1 MSSNV
6 NTEDDVVLSGLSG
19 RLPESDSIDE
29 FARQL
34 FAGVDLVTA
43 DDRRWTPGEHALQD
57 DVVLS
62 GLSGRLPESD
72 SIEEF
77 ARQLFAGVDLVT
89 ADDRRWTPGWYGL
102 PERSGKLKNLTHFD
116 ASFFGV
122 HPKQAHFMDPQL
134 RLLLEVTHEAMVDA
148 GFNPVELRGS
158 RCGVYVGLTR
168 SESFG
173 AWSRDKDKINSYIVT
188 GCSNS
193 MISNRVSYAFDLKGP
208 SISMDTACSSAMTA
222 MALAVNDI
230 RSGRCDAAVVA
241 GTNLCLDPASSLNY
255 HRLTML
261 SPDGR
266 CAAFDD
272 SGCGYVRSEAV
283 VAVLLQRR
291 RDARRVYCTVRGV
304 GINNDG
310 YKEKGITYPTGAMQ
324 RRLAQE
330 TFEEAQL
337 QPQDVV
343 YIEAHGTG
351 TKAGD
356 PEEVNAIAELFC
368 KDRRTPLLLGSVK
381 SNMGHAEPASGLC
394 SIAKLVVAMER
405 GVISGNLHFKTP
417 NKNIPAFRDGRI
429 QVVNK
434 NTEWQG
440 GLVAVNS
447 FGFGG
452 SNAHIILEGGCGARP
467 PPAVYPA
474 PRLILASGR
483 TREAVERMLQL
494 AAAHPCDAELH
505 ALIDAVHAHA
515 IPGHLRRGYAVLS
528 ATSLQLEV
536 LESEAEPR
544 PIWFM
549 FSGMG
554 SQWAGM
560 ARALL
565 RVPVFAAS
573 IARSAAALEPHGV
586 NLLHLIT
593 DAPAAAFD
601 DVINSGVSIVAV
613 QVALVEVLR
622 ELGVRPDGIIGHSVG
637 EVGCAYADECLSAE
651 QAVLCALWR
660 GRSIVDAKLPPG
672 AMAAVGLSW
681 KDAVRRCPADVEP
694 ACDNS
699 ADSVTVSGPPASI
712 EKFVAELTAEGIF
725 ARRINSS
732 GVAFHSSY
740 VAGAAPQ
747 SLSRL
752 TQLIPAPKK
761 RSARWLSSSV
771 PPEHWE
777 SKLARTCDAAYFVN
791 NLVSP
796 VRFASVLALVPARAL
811 LLEVAPHALLQAIV
825 RRALPDAVHVPLVRR
840 DAPDALV
847 HFLAAV
853 GKTYAAGVQPQV
865 SRLYPRVS
873 WPVSRGTPALASHVG
888 WDHSVEWSV
897 ADFKTAGRSETVI
910 EYDLGSPGDAFL
922 AGHDI
927 DGRVLFPATGYLA
940 LVWQTVAKMNNLEM
954 EQAAVVLENVH
965 FRRATIM
972 SHGAPVRFLV
982 SLLSGSS
989 QFEVCEGGEV
999 VATGTARLAAD
1010 PAAERL
1016 SAVAL
1021 SEYHTEQEDL
1031 PPLDSEDIYKEL
1043 RLRGYNYKGVFRGI
1057 KSSDARGTRGL
1068 LNWEGNWISFMDTAI
1083 QFSLIGIDKRVLY
1096 LPTRLQRVVI
1106 DPAAQREA
1114 AGAAG
1119 GSVPVRLYRDLN
1131 VIVAGG
1137 VEFRGVQTSLAP
1149 RRTHAQAP
1157 PRLEKYEFVP
1167 LDNAADK
1174 NPASAALGAVL
1185 QLALENCNVLTLRLA
1200 ELTLG
1205 RPVDA
1210 LLLPRAVHVL
1220 EAEPGV
1226 RVDATLAA
1234 DVDVAQYAAAMDPLG
1249 IKVVKSDELKSG
1261 CHVVMGAD
1269 VLARRDVL
1277 CSLAAASGAGGFV
1290 LLEETAGA
1298 LDEPAVRA
1306 AATAA
1311 GLTLV
1316 SRSRSASCE
1325 YMLLRPAATVPATSV
1340 IIEVRDDDY
1349 SWVERLKVVLK
1360 RAESEDLRVFV
1371 WSRAHYSGVL
1381 GLGTCLRREP
1391 GGARLRVYYL
1401 PDAPHA
1407 FAVDAPAYR
1416 AQVRRDLAF
1425 NVLRSGVWGTYRHL
1439 PLEDTAPIQRQVE
1452 HAYVNTLTRGDLSSL
1467 RWVESELRHAA
1478 AAPPPPRTDLC
1489 RVCYS
1494 AVNFRDI
1501 MLATGKLPPDSLP
1514 AGLADKECMLGL
1526 EFSGYSSTGK
1536 RVMGIVQA
1544 MGLATTVQ
1552 ADETLTWEVPEQWS
1566 LEEAATV
1573 PVAYATAYY
1582 ALEVRGRM
1590 RRGEAV
1596 LVHAG
1601 AGGLGQA
1608 AIAVA
1613 LHAGCIV
1620 YTTVGSPAKRAFLR
1634 ERFPQ
1639 LPDANIGY
1647 SRDCSFEQLV
1657 LHRTRGRGVDLILN
1671 SLAGDK
1677 LQASLRCLGQGGRFL
1692 EVGKLDLSANTALGM
1707 AVLLKNATVHGV
1719 LLDALFGETEN
1730 HPEKAEMMLCVKRG
1744 IATGAVRPLPAN
1756 VYTSEQLE
1764 QAFRYM
1770 ATGKH
1775 IGKVVIR
1782 VLDEEPAIE
1791 KARPRLL
1798 PALPRV
1804 YMHPGKTYVLV
1815 GGLGGFGLELCE
1827 WLVSRGARTVVLS
1840 SRRGVR
1846 TGYQSWCIRRW
1857 RSTGVRVLVSLADA
1871 ATAAGARALLLEAAA
1886 AAPVGGIF
1894 NLAAVLRDALLEN
1907 QTPEAFR
1914 AVAEPK
1920 IEMTR
1925 WLDSESRELAPEL
1938 EYFVA
1943 FSSVSCG
1950 RGNAGQSNY
1959 GLANS
1964 GMERLVERRHAAGL
1978 PALAV
1983 QWGAVGDVGLAAAL
1997 FGDAE
2002 VAGTVPQTISSCLHT
2017 LEKLLLMPHAVAS
2030 SIVHADKRLT
2040 RDQPAQDIVQAVA
2053 NVLGIRDVNKVSS
2066 TATLVELGL
2075 DSLMVA
2081 EIKQVLKRG
2090 YDLVLGVQDV
2100 RALSFGR
2107 LRGLAGARA
2116 PSAAADCAPPAGAE
2130 LMPRRVLIELP
2141 SLPPANA
2148 DDKPIFMVHPIEGV
2162 VEQLRGVAAH
2172 VRGAVLGLQCTA
2184 AAPLDSMAA
2193 LAGFYVSSVRAAQPR
2208 PPYTLLGYS
2217 FGACVAFEMALQL
2230 ERAGCAVR
2238 LVLVDGSP
2246 DYVASRIQNSKQHSI
2261 HSLQHDDAYLLAYLG
2276 QMLYD
2281 LDPVMTVS
2289 ELKPLPDMEAR
2300 LRRLSEMIA
2309 ARGTVVQTDE
2319 LRAAARA
2326 VLHRLLIGASYRAA
2340 TRLQGPATLFTAR
2353 GGGDYGLR
2361 AACAGELRV
2370 RPLPA
2375 SHRGIVSGDAARAI
2389 ADHVSGLLARR

>member
-6 NTEDDVVLSGLSG
+6 NTEDDV
-19 RLPESDSIDE
+19 I
-29 FARQL
+29 
-34 FAGVDLVTA
+34 
-43 DDRRWTPGEHALQD
+43 
-57 DVVLS
+57 LS

-77 ARQLFAGVDLVT
+77 ARQLFAGVDMVT

-102 PERSGKLKNLTHFD
+102 PDRSGKLKNLAHFD

-122 HPKQAHFMDPQL
+122 HPKQAHFMDPQS

-148 GFNPVELRGS
+148 GYNPVELRGS
-158 RCGVYVGLTR
+158 RSGVYVGLTR

-173 AWSRDKDKINSYIVT
+173 AWSGDKDKINSYIVT
-188 GCSNS
+188 GCSSS

-208 SISMDTACSSAMTA
+208 SISMDTACSSAMNA

-230 RSGRCDAAVVA
+230 RSGRCDSAIVA
-241 GTNLCLDPASSLNY
+241 GTNLCLDPASALNY

-310 YKEKGITYPTGAMQ
+310 YKEQGITYPTGAMQ

-330 TFEEAQL
+330 TFEDARL

-343 YIEAHGTG
+343 YVEAHGTG

-356 PEEVNAIAELFC
+356 PEEVNSIAELFC

-394 SIAKLVVAMER
+394 SIAKLVIAMER
-405 GVISGNLHFKTP
+405 GVIPANLHFKTP
-417 NKNIPAFRDGRI
+417 NKNIPAFRDGCI
-429 QVVNK
+429 QVVDK
-434 NTEWQG
+434 NTEWHG

-452 SNAHIILEGGCGARP
+452 SNAHMILEGGCGARP
-467 PPAVYPA
+467 PPAAYPA
-474 PRLILASGR
+474 PRLLLASGR
-483 TREAVERMLQL
+483 TAEAVECMLQL
-494 AAAHPCDAELH
+494 AVAHPCDAELH
-505 ALIDAVHAHA
+505 ALIDAVHARA
-515 IPGHLRRGYAVLS
+515 IPGHLHRGYAVLS
-528 ATSLQLEV
+528 PTSLQLEV

-573 IARSAAALEPHGV
+573 IARTAAALEPHGV

-593 DAPAAAFD
+593 DAPGAAFEN
-601 DVINSGVSIVAV
+601 VINSGVSIVAV
-613 QVALVEVLR
+613 QVALVDVLR

-651 QAVLCALWR
+651 QAVMCALWR
-660 GRSIVDAKLPPG
+660 GRSIVDARLPPG

-681 KDAVRRCPADVEP
+681 EDAVRRCPADVEP
-694 ACDNS
+694 ACHNS

-725 ARRINSS
+725 ARRVNSS

-740 VAGAAPQ
+740 VVGAAPQ
-747 SLSRL
+747 SLERL

-771 PPEHWE
+771 PPVHWE
-777 SKLARTCDAAYFVN
+777 SKLARMCDAAYFVN

-796 VRFASVLALVPARAL
+796 VRFASVLAVVPARAL

-825 RRALPDAVHVPLVRR
+825 RRALPDALHVPLVRR
-840 DAPDALV
+840 DAPDSLV
-847 HFLAAV
+847 HLLAAV

-865 SRLYPRVS
+865 SRLYPRIP

-897 ADFKTAGRSETVI
+897 ADFKTTSRSETVI
-910 EYDLGSPGDAFL
+910 EYDLGSSGDAFL

-940 LVWQTVAKMNNLEM
+940 LVWRTVAKINNLEM

-972 SHGAPVRFLV
+972 THDAPVRFLV

-989 QFEVCEGGEV
+989 EFEVCEGGEV

-1010 PAAERL
+1010 PTAERL
-1016 SAVAL
+1016 SVAAL
-1021 SEYHTEQEDL
+1021 SAYDTEPEDL
-1031 PPLDSEDIYKEL
+1031 PSLDSDDIYKEL
-1043 RLRGYNYKGVFRGI
+1043 RLRGYYYKGAFRGI
-1057 KSSDARGTRGL
+1057 ESSDARGTRGL

-1083 QFSLIGIDKRVLY
+1083 QFSLIGNEKRVLY
-1096 LPTRLQRVVI
+1096 LPTRLQRVLI

-1119 GSVPVRLYRDLN
+1119 SAVPVQLYRHLN

-1137 VEFRGVQTSLAP
+1137 VEFRGAQTSLAP
-1149 RRTHAQAP
+1149 RRTNAQAP

-1167 LDNAADK
+1167 LDNADYE
-1174 NPASAALGAVL
+1174 NASSAVLGAAL

-1200 ELTLG
+1200 ELALR
-1205 RPVDA
+1205 RPADT
-1210 LLLPRAVHVL
+1210 LLLPRAVQVL
-1220 EAEPGV
+1220 GAEPGV

-1234 DVDVAQYAAAMDPLG
+1234 GADAVQYAAAMEPLG
-1249 IKVVKSDELKSG
+1249 IKLYIQVAKSGELESG
-1261 CHVVMGAD
+1261 CHVVMGVN

-1277 CSLAAASGAGGFV
+1277 CSLAAASGADGFV
-1290 LLEETAGA
+1290 LLEETTSTV
-1298 LDEPAVRA
+1298 DDPAVRA
-1306 AATAA
+1306 AAAAA

-1316 SRSRSASCE
+1316 SRSRSASYE
-1325 YMLLRPAATVPATSV
+1325 YVLLRPAAAVPATSV
-1340 IIEVRDDDY
+1340 VVEVREDDY
-1349 SWVERLKVVLK
+1349 SWVERLKVALK
-1360 RAESEDLRVFV
+1360 RAESDDLRVFV
-1371 WSRAHYSGVL
+1371 WSRAPDSGVL
-1381 GLGTCLRREP
+1381 GLGTCLRHEP

-1407 FAVDAPAYR
+1407 FAADAPAYL

-1425 NVLRSGVWGTYRHL
+1425 NVLRAGVWGTYRHL
-1439 PLEDTAPIQRQVE
+1439 PLEDTAPVQRQVE

-1478 AAPPPPRTDLC
+1478 AAPQPPRTDLC

-1494 AVNFRDI
+1494 SVNFRDI

-1536 RVMGIVQA
+1536 RVMGMVQT

-1552 ADETLTWEVPEQWS
+1552 ADKTFMWEVPEQWS

-1582 ALEVRGRM
+1582 ALAVRGRM
-1590 RRGEAV
+1590 QRGEAT
-1596 LVHAG
+1596 LIHAG

-1613 LHAGCIV
+1613 LHAGCTV

-1634 ERFPQ
+1634 KRFPQ
-1639 LPDANIGY
+1639 LPDANIGN

-1657 LHRTRGRGVDLILN
+1657 LHRTRGRGVDLVLN

-1692 EVGKLDLSANTALGM
+1692 EVGKLDLSTNTALGM

-1719 LLDALFGETEN
+1719 LFDALFGEAGD
-1730 HPEKAEMMLCVKRG
+1730 HPEKAEMIRCVKRG
-1744 IATGAVRPLPAN
+1744 IATGAVRPLPAT
-1756 VYTSEQLE
+1756 VYANDQLE

-1775 IGKVVIR
+1775 IGKVVIKVR
-1782 VLDEEPAIE
+1782 DEEPANE
-1791 KARPRLL
+1791 KAMPRLL
-1798 PALPRV
+1798 PAMPRV
-1804 YMHPGKTYVLV
+1804 YMHPEKSYVLV

-1827 WLVSRGARTVVLS
+1827 WLVRRGARTVVFS

-1857 RSTGVRVLVSLADA
+1857 RLAGVRVLVSLADA
-1871 ATAAGARALLLEAAA
+1871 ATATGARTLLLEAAA

-1907 QTPEAFR
+1907 QTPETFR

-1920 IEMTR
+1920 IEVTR
-1925 WLDSESRELAPEL
+1925 RLDSTSRELAPEL
-1938 EYFVA
+1938 EHFVV

-1964 GMERLVERRHAAGL
+1964 GMERLVERRRAEGL

-2002 VAGTVPQTISSCLHT
+2002 VAGTVPQTIASCLHT
-2017 LEKLLLMPHAVAS
+2017 LDKLLLMPHAVAS
-2030 SIVHADKRLT
+2030 SIVHADKRLALDKPT
-2040 RDQPAQDIVQAVA
+2040 QDIVQAVA

-2081 EIKQVLKRG
+2081 EIKQVLERE

-2107 LRGLAGARA
+2107 LRGLSRQRA
-2116 PSAAADCAPPAGAE
+2116 PSAAADCAPPAVAE
-2130 LMPRRVLIELP
+2130 LMPWRVLVELP

-2148 DDKPIFMVHPIEGV
+2148 DDKPIFMVHPIEGAT
-2162 VEQLRGVAAH
+2162 ELLRGVAEH

-2184 AAPLDSMAA
+2184 AAPLDSIAA
-2193 LAGFYVSSVRAAQPR
+2193 LAGFYVESVRAAQPQ
-2208 PPYTLLGYS
+2208 PPYTVLGYS

-2230 ERAGCAVR
+2230 ERDGCAVR

-2246 DYVASRIQNSKQHSI
+2246 AYIASRIKNSTKQNSIQ
-2261 HSLQHDDAYLLAYLG
+2261 SLQHDDANLLAYSG
-2276 QMLYD
+2276 QMFYD

-2289 ELKPLPDMEAR
+2289 ELGPLPDIEAR
-2300 LRRLSEMIA
+2300 LTRLSEIVA
-2309 ARGTVVQTDE
+2309 ARGTRVHTDE

-2326 VLHRLLIGASYRAA
+2326 VLHRLKIADSYRPAA
-2340 TRLQGPATLFTAR
+2340 RLQGPVTLFKAQESVA
-2353 GGGDYGLR
+2353 GGEDYGLR
-2361 AACAGELRV
+2361 AACAGELSV
-2370 RPLPA
+2370 RPLAA
-2375 SHRGIVSGDAARAI
+2375 SHRGIVTGDAARAI

>member
-6 NTEDDVVLSGLSG
+6 DTEDDV
-19 RLPESDSIDE
+19 I
-29 FARQL
+29 
-34 FAGVDLVTA
+34 
-43 DDRRWTPGEHALQD
+43 
-57 DVVLS
+57 LS

-77 ARQLFAGVDLVT
+77 ERQLFAGVDLVT

-122 HPKQAHFMDPQL
+122 HPKEAHFMDPQL

-158 RCGVYVGLTR
+158 RGGVYVGLTR

-173 AWSRDKDKINSYIVT
+173 AWSGDKEKINSYIVT
-188 GCSNS
+188 GCSSS

-208 SISMDTACSSAMTA
+208 SISMDTACSSAMNA

-230 RSGRCDAAVVA
+230 RSGRCDSAIVA

-266 CAAFDD
+266 CAAFDHT
-272 SGCGYVRSEAV
+272 GRGYVRSEAV

-310 YKEKGITYPTGAMQ
+310 YKEQGITYPRGAMQ

-330 TFEEAQL
+330 TFEEARL

-343 YIEAHGTG
+343 YVEAHGTG
-351 TKAGD
+351 TKVKGRFCLRVIFVFCDSLLINDVLQAGD

-405 GVISGNLHFKTP
+405 GVIPGNLHFNTP

-429 QVVNK
+429 QVVDK

-440 GLVAVNS
+440 GLVAINS

-452 SNAHIILEGGCGARP
+452 SNAHIILEGGSGARP
-467 PPAVYPA
+467 PPAAYPA
-474 PRLILASGR
+474 PRLLLASGH
-483 TREAVERMLQL
+483 TGEAVERMLRL

-505 ALIDAVHAHA
+505 ALMDAVHARA
-515 IPGHLRRGYAVLS
+515 IPGHLLRGYAVLS
-528 ATSLQLEV
+528 PTSLQLEV

-560 ARALL
+560 ARTLL

-573 IARSAAALEPHGV
+573 IARLAAALEPHGV

-593 DAPAAAFD
+593 DAPGAAFD
-601 DVINSGVSIVAV
+601 DVINSVVSIVAV
-613 QVALVEVLR
+613 QVALVDVLR

-681 KDAVRRCPADVEP
+681 KDARRRCPADVEP

-725 ARRINSS
+725 ARRVNSS

-747 SLSRL
+747 SLDLL
-752 TQLIPAPKK
+752 TQLIPAPKT
-761 RSARWLSSSV
+761 RSARWHSSSV
-771 PPEHWE
+771 PQEQWE
-777 SKLARTCDAAYFVN
+777 SNLARMCDAAYFVN

-811 LLEVAPHALLQAIV
+811 MLEVAPHALLQAIV
-825 RRALPDAVHVPLVRR
+825 RRALPDALHVPLVRR
-840 DAPDALV
+840 DVPDALV

-897 ADFKTAGRSETVI
+897 ANFKTAGRSETVI
-910 EYDLGSPGDAFL
+910 EYDLGNPEDAFL
-922 AGHDI
+922 AGHYI
-927 DGRVLFPATGYLA
+927 DGRVLFPASGYLA
-940 LVWQTVAKMNNLEM
+940 LVWHTVAKMNNLEM
-954 EQAAVVLENVH
+954 EQAAVVLENIH
-965 FRRATIM
+965 LHRATIM

-1016 SAVAL
+1016 SVATL
-1021 SEYHTEQEDL
+1021 SEYDTEQEDL
-1031 PPLDSEDIYKEL
+1031 PSLDSEDIYKEL
-1043 RLRGYNYKGVFRGI
+1043 RLRGYNYKGIFRGI
-1057 KSSDARGTRGL
+1057 TSSDARGTRGF

-1083 QFSLIGIDKRVLY
+1083 QFSLIGIDKRSLY
-1096 LPTRLQRVVI
+1096 LPTGLQRVVI
-1106 DPAAQREA
+1106 DPAAQRVA
-1114 AGAAG
+1114 VGPAGAG
-1119 GSVPVRLYRDLN
+1119 GAVPVQLYRDLN

-1137 VEFRGVQTSLAP
+1137 VEFRGAQTSLAP
-1149 RRTHAQAP
+1149 RRTNDQAP

-1167 LDNAADK
+1167 LDDAEDK
-1174 NPASAALGAVL
+1174 SPASSALGAAL

-1200 ELTLG
+1200 EPALR
-1205 RPVDA
+1205 RPPDA
-1210 LLLPRAVHVL
+1210 LLLPRAVQVL

-1234 DVDVAQYAAAMDPLG
+1234 GSDVAQYAAAMDPLG
-1249 IKVVKSDELKSG
+1249 IKVTKSGELKSG

-1277 CSLAAASGAGGFV
+1277 CSLAVAIGADGFV
-1290 LLEETAGA
+1290 LLEETASA

-1306 AATAA
+1306 AAAAA
-1311 GLTLV
+1311 GLTLM

-1325 YMLLRPAATVPATSV
+1325 YVLLRPAAAVPATSV
-1340 IIEVRDDDY
+1340 VIEVRHDDY
-1349 SWVERLKVVLK
+1349 WWVERLKVALK

-1371 WSRAHYSGVL
+1371 WSREPDSGVL
-1381 GLGTCLRREP
+1381 GLGTCLRRES

-1407 FAVDAPAYR
+1407 FAADAPAYC
-1416 AQVRRDLAF
+1416 AQVRCDLAF
-1425 NVLRSGVWGTYRHL
+1425 NVLRAGVWGTYRHL
-1439 PLEDTAPIQRQVE
+1439 PLEDTAPVQRQVE

-1478 AAPPPPRTDLC
+1478 AAPQPPRTDLC

-1494 AVNFRDI
+1494 SVNFRDI

-1552 ADETLTWEVPEQWS
+1552 ADETLMWEVPEQWS

-1620 YTTVGSPAKRAFLR
+1620 YTTVGSPAKRAFIH

-1639 LPDANIGY
+1639 LPDTNIGY

-1719 LLDALFGETEN
+1719 LLDALFGETGD
-1730 HPEKAEMMLCVKRG
+1730 HPEKAEMMRCVKRG
-1744 IATGAVRPLPAN
+1744 LATGAVRPLPAT
-1756 VYTSEQLE
+1756 VYANDQLE
-1764 QAFRYM
+1764 LAFRYM

-1782 VLDEEPAIE
+1782 VLDEEPANE
-1791 KARPRLL
+1791 KARLRLL
-1798 PALPRV
+1798 PAMPRV
-1804 YMHPGKTYVLV
+1804 YMHPRKSYVLV

-1827 WLVSRGARTVVLS
+1827 WMVSRGARTVVLS

-1857 RSTGVRVLVSLADA
+1857 RSAGVRVLVSLADA

-1907 QTPEAFR
+1907 QTPEGFR
-1914 AVAEPK
+1914 AVTEPK
-1920 IEMTR
+1920 IEVTR
-1925 WLDSESRELAPEL
+1925 RLDSASRELAPEL
-1938 EYFVA
+1938 EHFVV

-1964 GMERLVERRHAAGL
+1964 GMERLVERRLAEGL

-2030 SIVHADKRLT
+2030 SIVHADKRLA
-2040 RDQPAQDIVQAVA
+2040 RDQPAQDIVQVVA
-2053 NVLGIRDVNKVSS
+2053 NVLGIRDVSKVSS

-2081 EIKQVLKRG
+2081 EIKQLLERG

-2107 LRGLAGARA
+2107 LRGLTNAGA
-2116 PSAAADCAPPAGAE
+2116 PSAAANCSPPAVAE
-2130 LMPRRVLIELP
+2130 LMPRRVIVELP

-2148 DDKPIFMVHPIEGV
+2148 DDKPIFMVHSIEGV
-2162 VEQLRGVAAH
+2162 AELLRGVAEH
-2172 VRGAVLGLQCTA
+2172 VHGAVLGLQCTA
-2184 AAPLDSMAA
+2184 AAPVDSMAA
-2193 LAGFYVSSVRAAQPR
+2193 LAGFYLESVRAAQPQ
-2208 PPYTLLGYS
+2208 PPYALLGYS

-2230 ERAGCAVR
+2230 ERAGGAVR

-2246 DYVASRIQNSKQHSI
+2246 AYISSRIKNSKKHSI
-2261 HSLQHDDAYLLAYLG
+2261 NSLQHDDAYLLAYLG
-2276 QMLYD
+2276 QMYYD
-2281 LDPVMTVS
+2281 LDPFMMVN
-2289 ELKPLPDMEAR
+2289 ELEPLPDMEAR
-2300 LRRLSEMIA
+2300 LTRLSEIIA
-2309 ARGTVVQTDE
+2309 ARGTLVQTGE
-2319 LRAAARA
+2319 LRTAARA
-2326 VLHRLLIGASYRAA
+2326 VLNRLMIGASYRPTA
-2340 TRLQGPATLFTAR
+2340 RLQGPVTLFKAQ
-2353 GGGDYGLR
+2353 GSGADGEDYGLR
-2361 AACAGELRV
+2361 AACAGELSV
-2370 RPLPA
+2370 RPLAA
-2375 SHRGIVSGDAARAI
+2375 SHRDIVTGDAARAI

>member
-6 NTEDDVVLSGLSG
+6 NTEDDV
-19 RLPESDSIDE
+19 I
-29 FARQL
+29 
-34 FAGVDLVTA
+34 
-43 DDRRWTPGEHALQD
+43 
-57 DVVLS
+57 LS

-102 PERSGKLKNLTHFD
+102 PERCGKLKDLAHFD

-148 GFNPVELRGS
+148 GYNPVELRGS
-158 RCGVYVGLTR
+158 RGGVYVGLTR
-168 SESFG
+168 PESFD
-173 AWSRDKDKINSYIVT
+173 AWSSDKNKINGYAVT
-188 GCSNS
+188 GCTSS

-208 SISMDTACSSAMTA
+208 SISIDTACSSAMTA
-222 MALAVNDI
+222 MAQAVNDI
-230 RSGRCDAAVVA
+230 RSARCDAAIVA
-241 GTNLCLDPASSLNY
+241 GTNLCLDPASALNY

-291 RDARRVYCTVRGV
+291 RDARRVYCTIRGV

-310 YKEKGITYPTGAMQ
+310 YKEQGVTYPKGAMQ

-330 TFEEAQL
+330 TFEEARL
-337 QPQDVV
+337 QPQNVV
-343 YIEAHGTG
+343 YVEAHGTG

-405 GVISGNLHFKTP
+405 GVIPANLHFKTP

-429 QVVNK
+429 QVVDK
-434 NTEWQG
+434 NTEWHG

-452 SNAHIILEGGCGARP
+452 SNAHMILEGGYGARP
-467 PPAVYPA
+467 PASAYPA
-474 PRLILASGR
+474 PRLLLASGR
-483 TREAVERMLQL
+483 TGEAVERMLQL

-505 ALIDAVHAHA
+505 ALIDAVHARA
-515 IPGHLRRGYAVLS
+515 IPGHVQRGYAVLS
-528 ATSLQLEV
+528 PTSLQLEV

-560 ARALL
+560 ARTLL
-565 RVPVFAAS
+565 RIPVFAAS
-573 IARSAAALEPHGV
+573 IARSAAALEPHGMD
-586 NLLHLIT
+586 LLHLIT
-593 DAPAAAFD
+593 DAPSAAFD

-613 QVALVEVLR
+613 QVALVDVLR

-681 KDAVRRCPADVEP
+681 EDAVRRCPADVEP
-694 ACDNS
+694 ACHNS

-725 ARRINSS
+725 ARRVNSS

-747 SLSRL
+747 SLERL

-771 PPEHWE
+771 PPEQWE
-777 SKLARTCDAAYFVN
+777 SNLARTCDAAYFVN

-825 RRALPDAVHVPLVRR
+825 RRALPDALHVPLVRR

-847 HFLAAV
+847 HLLSAV
-853 GKTYAAGVQPQV
+853 GKTYAAGLQPQV
-865 SRLYPRVS
+865 SRLYPHVT
-873 WPVSRGTPALASHVG
+873 WPVSRGTPSLASHVG

-910 EYDLGSPGDAFL
+910 EYDLSSPGDAFL

-940 LVWQTVAKMNNLEM
+940 LVWRTVAKMNNLEM

-972 SHGAPVRFLV
+972 THGAPVRFLV
-982 SLLSGSS
+982 SLLSGSN

-999 VATGTARLAAD
+999 VATGTAHLTAD
-1010 PAAERL
+1010 AAAERL
-1016 SAVAL
+1016 SVAAL
-1021 SEYHTEQEDL
+1021 SEYDTVQEDL
-1031 PPLDSEDIYKEL
+1031 PSLDSEDIYKEL

-1096 LPTRLQRVVI
+1096 LPTRLQRIVI
-1106 DPAAQREA
+1106 DPAAQLEA
-1114 AGAAG
+1114 AGATG
-1119 GSVPVRLYRDLN
+1119 GAVPVQLYRDLN

-1137 VEFRGVQTSLAP
+1137 LEFRGTQTSLAP
-1149 RRTHAQAP
+1149 RRMNSQAP

-1167 LDNAADK
+1167 LDAAEDK
-1174 NPASAALGAVL
+1174 SPATAALGAAL
-1185 QLALENCNVLTLRLA
+1185 QLVLENCNVLTLRLTEPA
-1200 ELTLG
+1200 LQ
-1205 RPVDA
+1205 RPADA
-1210 LLLPRAVHVL
+1210 LLLPQAVQVL
-1220 EAEPGV
+1220 GAEPGV
-1226 RVDATLAA
+1226 RVDATL
-1234 DVDVAQYAAAMDPLG
+1234 VAGGDAMQYAAAMDPLG
-1249 IKVVKSDELKSG
+1249 IKVPTQGPMRSAELESG
-1261 CHVVMGAD
+1261 CHLVMGAD

-1277 CSLAAASGAGGFV
+1277 CSLAATSGLAGFV
-1290 LLEETAGA
+1290 LLEETACA
-1298 LDEPAVRA
+1298 LDVPAVQA
-1306 AATAA
+1306 AAAAA

-1316 SRSRSASCE
+1316 SRNRSESCE
-1325 YMLLRPAATVPATSV
+1325 YVLLRPAVTVPVTSV
-1340 IIEVRDDDY
+1340 IIEVRDEDY
-1349 SWVERLKVVLK
+1349 SWVERLKIALK
-1360 RAESEDLRVFV
+1360 RAEREDMRVFV
-1371 WSRAHYSGVL
+1371 WSRAPDSGVL

-1391 GGARLRVYYL
+1391 GGERLRVYYL
-1401 PDAPHA
+1401 PDATYA
-1407 FAVDAPAYR
+1407 FAADAPAYR
-1416 AQVRRDLAF
+1416 AQVQRDLAF
-1425 NVLRSGVWGTYRHL
+1425 NVLRAGVWGTYRHL
-1439 PLEDTAPIQRQVE
+1439 PLEDTAPVQRQVE

-1478 AAPPPPRTDLC
+1478 AAPQPPRTDLC

-1494 AVNFRDI
+1494 SVNFRDI

-1514 AGLADKECMLGL
+1514 AGLADKECLLGL

-1536 RVMGIVQA
+1536 RVMGVVQA

-1552 ADETLTWEVPEQWS
+1552 ADETFMWEVPEQWS
-1566 LEEAATV
+1566 LKEAATV

-1582 ALEVRGRM
+1582 ALAVRGRM

-1596 LVHAG
+1596 LIHAG

-1613 LHAGCIV
+1613 LHAGCTV

-1639 LPDANIGY
+1639 LPDANIGN

-1657 LHRTRGRGVDLILN
+1657 LHRTRGRGVDLVLN

-1692 EVGKLDLSANTALGM
+1692 EVGKLDLSANSALGM

-1719 LLDALFGETEN
+1719 LLDALFGEAADHT
-1730 HPEKAEMMLCVKRG
+1730 EKAEMMQCVKIG
-1744 IATGAVRPLPAN
+1744 IATGAVRPLPTIVYAN
-1756 VYTSEQLE
+1756 DQLE

-1775 IGKVVIR
+1775 IGKVMIR
-1782 VLDEEPAIE
+1782 VRDDTLANE
-1791 KARPRLL
+1791 KARPRLPL
-1798 PALPRV
+1798 AMPRAC
-1804 YMHPGKTYVLV
+1804 MHPGRSYVFV

-1857 RSTGVRVLVSLADA
+1857 RSAGVRVLVSLADV
-1871 ATAAGARALLLEAAA
+1871 TTLEGARALLLEAAA
-1886 AAPVGGIF
+1886 AAPIGGIF

-1907 QTPEAFR
+1907 QTPETFR
-1914 AVAEPK
+1914 AIAEPK
-1920 IEMTR
+1920 IEVTR
-1925 WLDSESRELAPEL
+1925 RLDLASRELAPEL
-1938 EYFVA
+1938 EHFVA

-1964 GMERLVERRHAAGL
+1964 GMERLVERRRAEGL

-1983 QWGAVGDVGLAAAL
+1983 QWGAIGDVGLAAAM

-2002 VAGTVPQTISSCLHT
+2002 VAGTVPQTIASCLHT
-2017 LEKLLLMPHAVAS
+2017 LEKLLLMPYAVAS
-2030 SIVHADKRLT
+2030 SIVHADKRLA
-2040 RDQPAQDIVQAVA
+2040 RDKPSQDIVQAVA

-2081 EIKQVLKRG
+2081 EIKQMLERG
-2090 YDLVLGVQDV
+2090 YDLMLGVQDV

-2107 LRGLAGARA
+2107 LRSLGSACA
-2116 PSAAADCAPPAGAE
+2116 PSAPADCTPPAVAK
-2130 LMPRRVLIELP
+2130 LMPQRVLVELP

-2162 VEQLRGVAAH
+2162 AELLRGVAEH
-2172 VRGAVLGLQCTA
+2172 VRGAVFGLQCTA
-2184 AAPLDSMAA
+2184 AAPLESMVA
-2193 LAGFYVSSVRAAQPR
+2193 LAGFYVESVRAAQPQ

-2230 ERAGCAVR
+2230 ERADCAVR

-2246 DYVASRIQNSKQHSI
+2246 AYIASRIQSSTKQHSI
-2261 HSLQHDDAYLLAYLG
+2261 HSLQHDDANLLAYLG
-2276 QMLYD
+2276 QLFYD
-2281 LDPVMTVS
+2281 LDPVMTVG
-2289 ELKPLPDMEAR
+2289 ELEPLPDMEAR
-2300 LRRLSEMIA
+2300 LTRLSEIIA
-2309 ARGTVVQTDE
+2309 ARGTRVHTDE

-2326 VLHRLLIGASYRAA
+2326 VLHRLKIADSYRPAA
-2340 TRLQGPATLFTAR
+2340 RLQGPVTLFKAQESVA
-2353 GGGDYGLR
+2353 GGEDYGLR
-2361 AACAGELRV
+2361 AACAGELSV
-2370 RPLPA
+2370 RPLAA
-2375 SHRGIVSGDAARAI
+2375 SHRGIVTGDAARAI